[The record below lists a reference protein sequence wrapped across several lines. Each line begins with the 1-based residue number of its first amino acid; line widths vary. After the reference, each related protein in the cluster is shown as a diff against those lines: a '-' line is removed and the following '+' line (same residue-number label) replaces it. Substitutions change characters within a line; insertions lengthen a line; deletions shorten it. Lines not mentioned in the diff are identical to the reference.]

1 MDAEDQLVEK
11 LASQF
16 ISSTY
21 TNVRSNSCSVAS
33 LTVLI
38 LECVQTFELERELIW
53 ALKWNHIELMYLFNR
68 YFPLA
73 VLSVLVYYNSTPPY
87 LSPSACQMLFSIP
100 SMGIAVCILVA
111 DVLLYLRLYALS
123 QRTKLIKLFL
133 IVNATAVIAICMI
146 FFSLYLSSY
155 EFIES
160 PYPQLTGCLGLT
172 HGASHYILICY
183 SALFYS
189 SIVTMVLSLYYGLRL
204 YWNSRQSRL
213 IQILYRDGAFYFITI
228 ALMSIANGVVAMA
241 ARSRYRF
248 LLAAPQGVAHNIL
261 AARMI
266 LHLRETARAEMEKR
280 AHSESTT
287 SPAWDFATVP
297 GSDSKNGT
305 DGIELNTHC
314 DDM

>member
-21 TNVRSNSCSVAS
+21 TNYFHIAS

-38 LECVQTFELERELIW
+38 LECVQTFELEHWNSVELIW

-73 VLSVLVYYNSTPPY
+73 VLSVLVYSHASSSVTAAY
-87 LSPSACQMLFSIP
+87 LRPLP
-100 SMGIAVCILVA
+100 VGIAVCILVA

-228 ALMSIANGVVAMA
+228 ALMSIAMA
-241 ARSRYRF
+241 LLLWPLSRYRF
-248 LLAAPQGVAHNIL
+248 LLAALRAVAHNIL